1 MKEKKE
7 VQKLDYFFSSEE
19 SHFLKKSQEF
29 PLIIFSDALK
39 RFELWPHSMNSLQ
52 VFFKM
57 GQTRPFF
64 HLFSSFCTN

>member
-1 MKEKKE
+1 MKEKKRLKI
-7 VQKLDYFFSSEE
+7 VLFFSSEE